1 MQRIATKLILT
12 ASLAALIFATP
23 VSLATAQA
31 HPNREATARSAGG
44 GDRQAAHNA
53 GDRQGADARA
63 NNAKVNNAK
72 IDDAKINNA
81 KVNNAK
87 VNNAKVNNAK
97 VNNAKVNN
105 VNVNDVN
112 VNNVNATNVNAAY
125 VRRPLT
131 TGVAVAGTAVA
142 VGTTVAVLP
151 ASCTTVIYDDVTYHH
166 CGSTYYVAADG
177 AYVAVNP
184 PR

>member
-31 HPNREATARSAGG
+31 HPSREATGRSAGG

-72 IDDAKINNA
+72 ID
-81 KVNNAK
+81 
-87 VNNAKVNNAK
+87 
-97 VNNAKVNN
+97 NAKVNN
-105 VNVNDVN
+105 VKVNDVN

-142 VGTTVAVLP
+142 VGTTIAVLP

>member
-23 VSLATAQA
+23 VSIATAQA
-31 HPNREATARSAGG
+31 HPSREAASRNAGA
-44 GDRQAAHNA
+44 GDRQVAHHA
-53 GDRQGADARA
+53 GDRQGAKAD
-63 NNAKVNNAK
+63 NAK
-72 IDDAKINNA
+72 IDNATINNA

-87 VNNAKVNNAK
+87 VNN
-97 VNNAKVNN
+97 
-105 VNVNDVN
+105 VN

-125 VRRPLT
+125 VRRPYVQPWT

-142 VGTTVAVLP
+142 GGTTVAVLP
-151 ASCTTVIYDDVTYHH
+151 ASCTTVSYDDVTYHH

>member
-72 IDDAKINNA
+72 ID
-81 KVNNAK
+81 
-87 VNNAKVNNAK
+87 NAK

>member
-31 HPNREATARSAGG
+31 HPSREATGRSAGG

-72 IDDAKINNA
+72 ID
-81 KVNNAK
+81 
-87 VNNAKVNNAK
+87 
-97 VNNAKVNN
+97 NAKVNN
-105 VNVNDVN
+105 VKVNDVKVNDVKVNDVN

-142 VGTTVAVLP
+142 VGTTIAVLP